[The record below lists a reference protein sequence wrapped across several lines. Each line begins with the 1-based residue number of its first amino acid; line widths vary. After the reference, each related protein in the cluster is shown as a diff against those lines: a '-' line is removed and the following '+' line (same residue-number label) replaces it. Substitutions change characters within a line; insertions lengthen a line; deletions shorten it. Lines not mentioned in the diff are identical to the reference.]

1 LNILSYFKPPETL
14 NETTRRNY
22 RNVQIDAI
30 GVGLANA
37 ISPFLPVFL
46 THLYGSSFQ
55 VGLLS
60 SMPALTGLILSVPL
74 GRFLQR
80 QPNIVKWFSIARLC
94 VIASYALTGLAS
106 IFLPNKWIV
115 ISILVIWAIATIP
128 QTVVS
133 ITFSVVMN
141 AVAGPEGRFE
151 LMTRRWSVLGLT
163 TTICVLGIGQLL
175 DLVKFPL
182 NYQIMFIFL
191 SFGGLISYY
200 FSSRIL
206 LPLAA
211 PSLLSYSHRSVKE
224 NISEYTNL
232 LFKEKPY
239 ISFIIKR
246 FIFLTGTALAT
257 PLIPLYLV
265 KVVKAS
271 DGWIS
276 IINVCQTAI
285 MVIGYFFWSNRSRKG
300 GTRNVLL
307 WTTLGVSLYPL
318 VMALTHS
325 TWQIAVYAGFAG
337 IFQAGLDLVFFD
349 ELMRTVPVEY
359 SAIFV
364 SFAQSIQY
372 LSSVF
377 APIIGTTIGDAWGL
391 GVGLIIA
398 AAIRL
403 LGFVL
408 FLWPVIRESSISFK
422 NRIAKTNS
430 FVHK

>member
-1 LNILSYFKPPETL
+1 MNFLQNFTLPKSLSELERK
-14 NETTRRNY
+14 NY

-37 ISPFLPVFL
+37 ASPFLPVFL
-46 THLYGSSFQ
+46 THLNASSFQ

-60 SMPALTGLILSVPL
+60 SMPAITGLILSIPL

-80 QPNIVKWFSIARLC
+80 QPNIVRWFSIARLS
-94 VIASYALTGLAS
+94 VIACYALTGIAS
-106 IFLPNKWIV
+106 IFLPNQAVV
-115 ISILVIWAIATIP
+115 IAILGVWAIATIP

-141 AVAGPEGRFE
+141 AVAGPTGRFE
-151 LMTRRWSVLGLT
+151 LMTRRWSVLGIT
-163 TTICVLGIGQLL
+163 TTICVLSIGQLL
-175 DLVKFPL
+175 DTIVFPL

-191 SFGGLISYY
+191 SLGGLISYY
-200 FSSRIL
+200 FSSHINI
-206 LPLAA
+206 PFSIQ
-211 PSLLSYSHRSVKE
+211 PGLSYGKRSLKSQ
-224 NISEYTNL
+224 IIEYKQL
-232 LFKEKPY
+232 IFSEKPY
-239 ISFIIKR
+239 LSFIVKR

-265 KVVKAS
+265 RVVHAT

-276 IINVCQTAI
+276 IINTVQTAVLV
-285 MVIGYFFWSNRSRKG
+285 MGYFFWSRQSRKRG
-300 GTRNVLL
+300 PANVLI
-307 WTTLGVSLYPL
+307 WTTLGVSLYPFA
-318 VMALTHS
+318 MALSHS
-325 TWQIAVYAGFAG
+325 TWQISIFAAFAG

-377 APIIGTTIGDAWGL
+377 APVIGTTIGDTFGL
-391 GVGLIIA
+391 GIGLIVSA
-398 AAIRL
+398 LFRFA
-403 LGFVL
+403 GFLL
-408 FLWPVIRESSISFK
+408 FLWPALRKKQKPMII
-422 NRIAKTNS
+422 
-430 FVHK
+430 

>member
-1 LNILSYFKPPETL
+1 MNIIRYFRPPANL

-46 THLYGSSFQ
+46 THLNGSSFQ

-80 QPNIVKWFSIARLC
+80 QPNIVKWFSIARLF
-94 VIASYALTGLAS
+94 VITCYALTGIAS
-106 IFLPNKWIV
+106 IFFPDKLIV

-128 QTVVS
+128 QTIVA

-141 AVAGPEGRFE
+141 EVAGPEGRFE

-175 DLVKFPL
+175 DQVRFPL
-182 NYQIMFIFL
+182 NYQIMFIVL
-191 SFGGLISYY
+191 SLGGLISYY
-200 FSSRIL
+200 FSSHIL
-206 LPLAA
+206 LPLTT
-211 PSLLSYSHRSVKE
+211 PPPLSFGNQTLKDKVQEYS
-224 NISEYTNL
+224 NL
-232 LFKEKPY
+232 ILNEKPY
-239 ISFIIKR
+239 LSFIIKR

-265 KVVKAS
+265 KVVHAS

-276 IINVCQTAI
+276 IINVAQTAV
-285 MVIGYFFWSNRSRKG
+285 MVIGYFFWTSRSKVS
-300 GTRNVLL
+300 GTRNVLV
-307 WTTLGVSLYPL
+307 WTSLGIGLYPL
-318 VMALTHS
+318 VMALSHS
-325 TWQIAVYAGFAG
+325 TWQITIFAAFAG

-349 ELMRTVPVEY
+349 ELMRTVPVQY

-377 APIIGTTIGDAWGL
+377 APIIGTSIGDAWGL
-391 GVGLIIA
+391 SVGLMIA

-403 LGFVL
+403 IGFAT
-408 FLWPVIRESSISFK
+408 FLWPVLKEKRSAILADHAEK
-422 NRIAKTNS
+422 G
-430 FVHK
+430 

>member
-1 LNILSYFKPPETL
+1 MSLLRYFKPPANLSE
-14 NETTRRNY
+14 NVRKNY

-46 THLYGSSFQ
+46 THLNGSSFQ

-94 VIASYALTGLAS
+94 VITCYALTGLAS
-106 IFLPNKWIV
+106 IFLTNKLI
-115 ISILVIWAIATIP
+115 IIAILVIWAVATIP

-141 AVAGPEGRFE
+141 AVAGPDGRFE
-151 LMTRRWSVLGLT
+151 LMSRRWSTMGIT
-163 TTICVLGIGQLL
+163 TTLSVLAIGQLL
-175 DLVKFPL
+175 DSVIFPI
-182 NYQIMFIFL
+182 NYQIMFIVL
-191 SFGGLISYY
+191 SLGGLISYY
-200 FSSRIL
+200 YSSRIL
-206 LPLAA
+206 LPLTEPPPMSYAHQ
-211 PSLLSYSHRSVKE
+211 SLKA
-224 NISEYTNL
+224 NIVEYTGL
-232 LFKEKPY
+232 IFKEKPY
-239 ISFIIKR
+239 VSFIIKR

-265 KVVKAS
+265 RVVHAS

-276 IINVCQTAI
+276 IINVAQIAI
-285 MVIGYFFWSNRSRKG
+285 MVVGYIVWTNQSRRIGTQK
-300 GTRNVLL
+300 VLVL
-307 WTTLGVSLYPL
+307 TSLGVALYPL
-318 VMALTHS
+318 AMALTHS
-325 TWQIAVYAGFAG
+325 TWQIATFSAFVG

-377 APIIGTTIGDAWGL
+377 APVIGTTIGDAWGL

-398 AAIRL
+398 AAIRFI
-403 LGFVL
+403 GFL
-408 FLWPVIRESSISFK
+408 TFLWPLLRRKQPTGTTI
-422 NRIAKTNS
+422 
-430 FVHK
+430 